1 MISALRLSP
10 ARRFGRSG
18 SVYAATL
25 VLASPLDS
33 VSFMVV
39 DGVEWLA
46 LHVERGIQVQPL

>member
-1 MISALRLSP
+1 
-10 ARRFGRSG
+10 
-18 SVYAATL
+18 VYAATL